1 MRNRLY
7 IAGYTV
13 ILVLAALAL
22 RHMWQQHL
30 DTRLLIAEDG
40 MEEAANQI
48 ESLVQQSASHVT
60 MLRVTAEH
68 MLRDLAHGHQNASG
82 LDDHLD
88 ATPDGKGYCSEAGH
102 TPQMSSVSGLGAM
115 PPSGS
120 PLRQEIDMALL
131 LAPQFA
137 ATAENIP
144 NMAWAYYTSAGRFIA
159 MYPNTSCQDFFFSE
173 ELYEH
178 EFFNLG
184 RPPLNPLRRQFWT
197 SAYVDEA
204 GKGLMATIGA
214 PVYDGAGEFR
224 GTVAIDLT
232 LQTLSRYVVGQR
244 LSDGRLLIV
253 NPQGQVLAD
262 RSLLVGNI
270 AFGPRLTEVLP
281 RYDYNVNTLVFSSH
295 QGFTASHGELF
306 ASRPIAGTP
315 WRLVYVTDQLAL
327 HTQAWLD
334 SGVEVGGLLLLIL
347 VIVAFETARRRSQQL
362 KQHVAELA
370 EANTVAVKARRD
382 ADDANRAKSIMMA
395 NVSHDLR
402 TPLNAIIGFS
412 DLMQHQLFGSLSA
425 RYLAYVED
433 IKSSGELLLRIIN
446 NLLDLAKVESGQYQL
461 QEEVV
466 DLGALV
472 ETCRAMMA
480 EQAREAGLALEA
492 RIASNLPRV
501 KVDPRALQRVVL
513 NLLSNAVKFTK
524 AGGAVTV
531 TVWVDPKFCATIAVA
546 DTGAGISKR
555 NLDHLFRPFTRG
567 DSALTAN
574 SEGTGLGLSIVKSL
588 VDLHGGKVSMESALG
603 VGTNVTV
610 QLPAWRNERR
620 DLPAAAQQP
629 AGEAGV
635 EGPRDAAA

>member
-7 IAGYTV
+7 IAGYCV
-13 ILVLAALAL
+13 ILVLAALGL

-30 DTRLLIAEDG
+30 NTRLLVAEDG
-40 MEEAANQI
+40 MEDAADRI
-48 ESLVQQSASHVT
+48 ESLVEQSASHVA
-60 MLRVTAEH
+60 MLRLTAESLLH
-68 MLRDLAHGHQNASG
+68 DLAHGHQNAAG
-82 LDDHLD
+82 IDDHLY
-88 ATPDGKGYCSEAGH
+88 AEGAGYCSAMGH
-102 TPQMSSVSGLGAM
+102 APLISSVSGLGAL
-115 PPSGS
+115 PAAGS
-120 PLRQEIDMALL
+120 PLRQEVEMSLL

-144 NMAWAYYTSAGRFIA
+144 NMAWAYYTSANRFIA
-159 MYPNTSCQDFFFSE
+159 MYPNVSCRDFFFSD
-173 ELYEH
+173 ELYAH

-184 RPPLNPLRRQFWT
+184 RPPLNPLRKQFWT
-197 SAYVDEA
+197 TGYIDEA
-204 GKGLMATIGA
+204 GKGLMATVGA
-214 PVYDGAGEFR
+214 PVYDGENKFR

-232 LQTLSRYVVGQR
+232 LQTLSRYMIGQNIG
-244 LSDGRLLIV
+244 DGRMLIV

-270 AFGPRLTEVLP
+270 AFGPRLSEVLP
-281 RYDYNVNTLVFSSH
+281 RYEFNVNTLVFGSH
-295 QGFTASHGELF
+295 KGFTASHGELF
-306 ASRPIAGTP
+306 ATRPIAGTP
-315 WRLVYVTDQLAL
+315 WRLVYITDQLAL

-347 VIVAFETARRRSQQL
+347 VIVAFETARRRSHQL

-370 EANTVAVKARRD
+370 QANIVAVKARRE
-382 ADDANRAKSIMMA
+382 ADDANRAKSVMMA

-412 DLMQHQLFGSLSA
+412 DLMQHQLFGPVSA

-446 NLLDLAKVESGQYQL
+446 NLLDLAKIESGQHQL
-461 QEEVV
+461 QEEAV
-466 DLGALV
+466 DLRALV

-480 EQAREAGLALEA
+480 EQAREAGITLEA
-492 RIASNLPRV
+492 RIAANLPPV
-501 KVDPRALQRVVL
+501 KADPRALQRVVL
-513 NLLSNAVKFTK
+513 NLLSNAVKFTRR
-524 AGGAVTV
+524 GGQVTV
-531 TVWVDPKFCATIAVA
+531 TVWLDPKFCANIAIA

-555 NLDHLFRPFTRG
+555 NLEHLFRPFSRG

-620 DLPAAAQQP
+620 DLPSAAPQP
-629 AGEAGV
+629 ANAPGT
-635 EGPRDAAA
+635 EGPCDAAA

>member
-30 DTRLLIAEDG
+30 DTRLLVAEDG
-40 MEEAANQI
+40 MEDAANQI
-48 ESLVQQSASHVT
+48 ESLVEQSASHVT
-60 MLRVTAEH
+60 MLRVTAEN
-68 MLRDLAHGHQNASG
+68 MLRDFAHGHRNAG
-82 LDDHLD
+82 GIDGHLH
-88 ATPDGKGYCSEAGH
+88 AMGAGYCSDAHDGSLV
-102 TPQMSSVSGLGAM
+102 SSVSGLGAL
-115 PPSGS
+115 PPAGS
-120 PLRQEIDMALL
+120 AQWQELEMALL

-144 NMAWAYYTSAGRFIA
+144 NMAWAYYTSASRFIA
-159 MYPNTSCQDFFFSE
+159 MYPNVSCSDFFFSD

-178 EFFNLG
+178 EFYNLG
-184 RPPLNPLRRQFWT
+184 RAPLNPMRKQFWT

-214 PVYDGAGEFR
+214 PVYDGDGQFR

-232 LQTLSRYVVGQR
+232 LQTLSKYMLGQE
-244 LSDGRLLIV
+244 LGDGRLLIV

-270 AFGPRLTEVLP
+270 ALGPRLSEVLP
-281 RYDYNVNTLVFSSH
+281 RYDYDVKKLVYGGH
-295 QGFTASHGELF
+295 EGFTASHGELF

-315 WRLVYVTDQLAL
+315 WRLVYVTDQLTL

-334 SGVEVGGLLLLIL
+334 SGVEIGGLMLLIL
-347 VIVAFETARRRSQQL
+347 VIVAFETARRRSQEL
-362 KQHVAELA
+362 KLHVAELA

-382 ADDANRAKSIMMA
+382 ADEANRAKSIMMA

-412 DLMQHQLFGSLSA
+412 DLMQHQLFGPLSE

-461 QEEVV
+461 QEEQV

-472 ETCRAMMA
+472 ETCRTIMA
-480 EQAREAGLALEA
+480 EQARESGLTLET
-492 RIASNLPRV
+492 RIDGNLPPV
-501 KVDPRALQRVVL
+501 KADPRALQRVVL

-524 AGGAVTV
+524 PGGSVTI
-531 TVWVDPKFCATIAVA
+531 TVWLDPKFCATIAVA

-555 NLDHLFRPFTRG
+555 NLEHLFRPFSRG

-588 VDLHGGKVSMESALG
+588 VELHGGKVSMESALG
-603 VGTNVTV
+603 LGTNVTV

-620 DLPAAAQQP
+620 DLPVPPQSP
-629 AGEAGV
+629 VEAKQ
-635 EGPRDAAA
+635 PRDAA

>member
-7 IAGYTV
+7 IAGYIV
-13 ILVLAALAL
+13 ILVLAVFAL

-30 DTRLLIAEDG
+30 DTRLLVAEDG
-40 MEEAANQI
+40 MEDAADRV
-48 ESLVQQSASHVT
+48 ESLVEQSASHVT
-60 MLRVTAEH
+60 MLRVTAEN
-68 MLRDLAHGHQNASG
+68 MLRDLAHGHRNAAG
-82 LDDHLD
+82 IDEHLQ
-88 ATPDGKGYCSEAGH
+88 PDGAGYCSASEHA
-102 TPQMSSVSGLGAM
+102 PVISSISGLGPM
-115 PPSGS
+115 PPAGS
-120 PLRQEIDMALL
+120 SLRQEIEMAML
-131 LAPQFA
+131 LAPQFS

-144 NMAWAYYTSAGRFIA
+144 NMAWAYYTSAARFIA
-159 MYPNTSCQDFFFSE
+159 MYPNVSCRDFFVSD
-173 ELYEH
+173 ELYAH

-184 RPPLNPLRRQFWT
+184 RPPLNPLHKQFWT
-197 SAYVDEA
+197 SAYIDEA

-214 PVYDGAGEFR
+214 PVYDSEDRFR

-232 LQTLSRYVVGQR
+232 LQTLSRYMTGQN
-244 LSDGRLLIV
+244 LGDGRLLIV

-270 AFGPRLTEVLP
+270 AFGPRLSEVLP
-281 RYDYNVNTLVFSSH
+281 RYQFDVNTLVFSSH
-295 QGFTASHGELF
+295 KGFTASHGELF
-306 ASRPIAGTP
+306 AARPIAGTP

-334 SGVEVGGLLLLIL
+334 SGVEIGGFLLLVL
-347 VIVAFETARRRSQQL
+347 VIVAFETARRRSHQL

-370 EANTVAVKARRD
+370 ETNILAVKARRE
-382 ADDANRAKSIMMA
+382 ADDANRAKSVMMA

-412 DLMQHQLFGSLSA
+412 DLMQHQLFGPLSA
-425 RYLAYVED
+425 RYLAYAED
-433 IKSSGELLLRIIN
+433 IKASGELLLRIIN

-461 QEEVV
+461 QEDMV

-472 ETCRAMMA
+472 ETCRSIVA
-480 EQAREAGLALEA
+480 EQARDSGLALES
-492 RIASNLPRV
+492 RIASNLPPV
-501 KVDPRALQRVVL
+501 KADPRALQRVVL

-524 AGGAVTV
+524 PGGQVTV
-531 TVWVDPKFCATIAVA
+531 TAWLDPKFCATIAVA

-555 NLDHLFRPFTRG
+555 NLDHLFRPFSRG

-588 VDLHGGKVSMESALG
+588 VELHGGKVSMESALG

-620 DLPAAAQQP
+620 DTAAAPAASTA
-629 AGEAGV
+629 EAGQ
-635 EGPRDAAA
+635 PRDAAA

>member
-1 MRNRLY
+1 MRDRLY
-7 IAGYTV
+7 IAGYCV
-13 ILVLAALAL
+13 ILVMAALAL

-30 DTRLLIAEDG
+30 DTRLLVAEDG
-40 MEEAANQI
+40 MEDTANRV
-48 ESLVQQSASHVT
+48 ESLVEQSASHVT
-60 MLRVTAEH
+60 MLRVTAEN
-68 MLRDLAHGHQNASG
+68 MLRDLGSGHRKASG
-82 LDDHLD
+82 VDEHLY
-88 ATPDGKGYCSEAGH
+88 ASGAGYCAALDH
-102 TPQMSSVSGLGAM
+102 ALTSSVSGLGAI
-115 PPSGS
+115 PPVGS
-120 PLRQEIDMALL
+120 DLRREVEMAML

-144 NMAWAYYTSAGRFIA
+144 NMAWAYYTSAERFIA
-159 MYPNTSCQDFFFSE
+159 MYPNVSCRDFFFSD
-173 ELYEH
+173 ELHGH
-178 EFFNLG
+178 EFFSLG
-184 RPPLNPLRRQFWT
+184 QPIINPQRQQFWT
-197 SAYVDEA
+197 SGYIDQA

-214 PVYDGAGEFR
+214 PVYDGAGKFR

-232 LQTLSRYVVGQR
+232 LQTLSQFVVGQE

-270 AFGPRLTEVLP
+270 AFGPRLSEVLP
-281 RYDYNVNTLVFSSH
+281 RYDFDVNPLVFDAYG
-295 QGFTASHGELF
+295 GFRASHGELF
-306 ASRPIAGTP
+306 AARPIAGTP
-315 WRLVYVTDQLAL
+315 WRLVYVTDQLAM

-362 KQHVAELA
+362 RQHIAELA
-370 EANTVAVKARRD
+370 EANIVAVKARRE

-461 QEEVV
+461 QEEMV

-472 ETCRAMMA
+472 LTCRNMMA
-480 EQAREAGLALEA
+480 EQARDAGLVLET
-492 RIASNLPRV
+492 RIAGNLPPV
-501 KVDPRALQRVVL
+501 KLDPRALQRVVL

-524 AGGAVTV
+524 RGGSVTV
-531 TVWVDPKFCATIAVA
+531 TVWLDPKFCATIAVA

-555 NLDHLFRPFTRG
+555 NLDHLFRPFSRG
-567 DSALTAN
+567 DSALVAN

-588 VDLHGGKVSMESALG
+588 VELHGGKVSMESAVG
-603 VGTNVTV
+603 VGTNVTM
-610 QLPAWRNERR
+610 QLPAWRNQRR
-620 DLPAAAQQP
+620 DVPATPSQQAA
-629 AGEAGV
+629 EADQ
-635 EGPRDAAA
+635 PRDAAA